1 MSESIYA
8 WIAPDP
14 VVPEKP
20 ALYRSTHAHNAP
32 LVGST
37 IKVVKGA
44 HSHLGQT
51 RAQLMATVQPEN
63 YLRARQNS
71 GRAMDASVLREFSC
85 CLFARSRFWLAFS
98 HFLLPAPLPRSS
110 PAPQDS
116 VQGAAGAPYV

>member
-20 ALYRSTHAHNAP
+20 VLYHSTHAHNAP

-37 IKVVKGA
+37 IKVVRGS

-71 GRAMDASVLREFSC
+71 GRAMDASVLREC
-85 CLFARSRFWLAFS
+85 PLFRAFPRSRFS
-98 HFLLPAPLPRSS
+98 SPSQSTPRSS

-116 VQGAAGAPYV
+116 VQGTAGAQDV